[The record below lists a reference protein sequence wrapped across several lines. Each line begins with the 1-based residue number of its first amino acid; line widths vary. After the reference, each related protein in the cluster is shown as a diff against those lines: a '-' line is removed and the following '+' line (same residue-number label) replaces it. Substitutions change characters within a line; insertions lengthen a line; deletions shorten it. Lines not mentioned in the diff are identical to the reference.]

1 MGYIVPRIPSTPL
14 ALSSHQSKC
23 LSIHFARNSEIQ
35 LKASHKEKLL
45 SFAVLRYLVGLLG
58 FLGQLC
64 TTQQTAGYAVLEQSK
79 ATLAV
84 QLFIEQLSKRERQG
98 EVGESPPPWYAP

>member
-14 ALSSHQSKC
+14 TLCSHQSKC

-84 QLFIEQLSKRERQG
+84 QLFIEQLSKRETKWG
-98 EVGESPPPWYAP
+98 NPPLPAWYAP